1 MGAMKRRARYI
12 PMAVFGLVGLCGSA
26 SAQDDMT
33 FTTDDTGA
41 DAPAAPAANAPA
53 AAADDG
59 GDMTFDVIDT
69 KKEAAAVQKAE
80 AEELDLIRVIQR
92 RPFLQS
98 HRVEVS
104 PFLGTNVN
112 DSLVSAFIAG
122 GTINYYITEYLALG
136 VHGAYSLGTETDLFD
151 TVLEN
156 YELYPQ
162 VSKPKYLAE
171 LQFQYDP
178 IYGKFT
184 LFNSWIVPWDI
195 YTLLGA
201 GYTRTDLGGHVT
213 LAAGLGQR
221 FYMNRWFTLNLELR
235 DHIYNE
241 DYPAGS
247 ELVNNL
253 VFTTGV
259 GFFLPPDFEYQTL
272 K

>member
-1 MGAMKRRARYI
+1 M
-12 PMAVFGLVGLCGSA
+12 FGLCGSA
-26 SAQDDMT
+26 YAQDDMT
-33 FTTDDTGA
+33 FTTDDTATSGEAPAAAPA
-41 DAPAAPAANAPA
+41 DAPAGG
-53 AAADDG
+53 DDG
-59 GDMTFDVIDT
+59 GNMTFDVIDT
-69 KKEAAAVQKAE
+69 EKEAAAVKKA
-80 AEELDLIRVIQR
+80 ADDELDRIRVIQR
-92 RPFLQS
+92 RPFLQA

-104 PFLGTNVN
+104 PFLGTNIN
-112 DSLVSAFIAG
+112 DALVSSFIAG
-122 GTINYYITEYLALG
+122 GTANYYITEYLAVG
-136 VHGAYSLGTETDLFD
+136 AHGAYSLGTETDLFD

-184 LFNSWIVPWDI
+184 LFNTWIVPWDI
-195 YTLLGA
+195 YALLAA
-201 GYTRTDLGGHVT
+201 GYTRTDLGGHIT
-213 LAAGLGQR
+213 LGAGLGQR
-221 FYMNRWFTLNLELR
+221 FYMNRWFTMNLELR

-253 VFTTGV
+253 VFTAGV